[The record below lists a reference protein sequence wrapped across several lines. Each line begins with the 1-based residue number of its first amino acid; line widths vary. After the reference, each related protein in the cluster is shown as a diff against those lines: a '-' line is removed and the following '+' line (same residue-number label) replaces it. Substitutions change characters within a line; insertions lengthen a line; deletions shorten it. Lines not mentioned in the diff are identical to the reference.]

1 MFFLGGK
8 VFNQVVEKSGE
19 LFNSI
24 FRNTNCLGR
33 KELSI
38 DCTELSTSS
47 ELDHLDEGLANVIG
61 ELNEAVSTFRQ
72 FLEER
77 EDTVNCINS
86 GGELVVNNIEEVSVL
101 SFSLDVKI

>member
-1 MFFLGGK
+1 M
-8 VFNQVVEKSGE
+8 
-19 LFNSI
+19 
-24 FRNTNCLGR
+24 
-33 KELSI
+33 
-38 DCTELSTSS
+38 
-47 ELDHLDEGLANVIG
+47 
-61 ELNEAVSTFRQ
+61 NEAVSTFRQ